1 MRRIIFQNATL
12 FDSADGT
19 LKPNAS
25 LVIEAGRIAAVTFGA
40 SDAGKVEGAGGET
53 EIFDLAG
60 RVVLPGLIDAHVHTT
75 ATTPDFFKL
84 SLMPQSLVTAQSK
97 GILEGILSRGYTTV
111 RDAGGADSGLVQ
123 AVNDGHFAGPRMFI
137 AGRALTQTGG
147 HGDTRPAFGSGM
159 SCVCCGSVGILGH
172 IADGVS
178 EVRRAARDEI
188 RKGATQ
194 IKVMA
199 GGGISSP
206 NDPIDGTQYSI
217 EELTAIVEEATAA
230 KTYVMAHAY
239 SPEAIKRAVRCGV
252 RSIEHGNLIDADAA
266 RVMAEHGA
274 FLVPTLAT
282 YAAIERHGKEL
293 GWSPAMLEKT
303 DRVKNQGIVALR
315 IAQDAGVKIGLG
327 SDLLGDMHAA
337 QYEELTLRQAV
348 MKPADILRSAT
359 SVNAELM
366 NQTGQIGVIAPGA
379 HADLIVV
386 DGNPLEDLAIF
397 QKRDT
402 LLAVMKGG
410 RFHSN
415 RLPSPAPAAAR

>member
-12 FDSADGT
+12 FDSIAGT
-19 LKPNAS
+19 LKPNATI
-25 LVIEAGRIAAVTFGA
+25 VIEAGRIAAVTFGA
-40 SDAGKVEGAGGET
+40 GDALDAGDAET
-53 EIFDLAG
+53 FDLAG

-97 GILEGILSRGYTTV
+97 GILEGILDRGYTTV

-147 HGDTRPAFGSGM
+147 HGDTRPAFNSGM
-159 SCVCCGSVGILGH
+159 NCVCCGSVGILGH

-178 EVRRAARDEI
+178 EVRRAVRDEI
-188 RKGATQ
+188 RKGASQ

-303 DRVKNQGIVALR
+303 DRVKNQGIVALQ

-337 QYEELTLRQAV
+337 QYEELTLRQAA
-348 MKPADILRSAT
+348 MTPAAILQSAT

-366 NQTGQIGVIAPGA
+366 HQTGQIGVIAPGA

-386 DGNPLEDLAIF
+386 DGNPLDDLAIF
-397 QKRDT
+397 QERDT
-402 LLAVMKGG
+402 LLVVMKGG

-415 RLPSPAPAAAR
+415 RLPSHHAPSAA

>member
-1 MRRIIFQNATL
+1 MRRIVLQHARL
-12 FDSADGT
+12 FDSHTGALRPDT
-19 LKPNAS
+19 TI
-25 LVIEAGRIAAVTFGA
+25 VIEAGRVADVTQGTIEA
-40 SDAGKVEGAGGET
+40 GDADV
-53 EIFDLAG
+53 FDLGG

-97 GILEGILSRGYTTV
+97 GILERILDRGYTTV
-111 RDAGGADSGLVQ
+111 RDAGGADAGLVQ
-123 AVNDGHFAGPRMFI
+123 AVEDGHFAGPRMFI

-147 HGDTRPAFGSGM
+147 HGDTRPAFGSVM
-159 SCVCCGSVGILGH
+159 NCVCCGSVGILGH

-178 EVRRAARDEI
+178 EVRRAVRDEI

-206 NDPIDGTQYSI
+206 NDPLDGTQYSI
-217 EELTAIVEEATAA
+217 EELTAIVEEAQAA

-282 YAAIERHGKEL
+282 YAAIERHGKDL
-293 GWSPAMLEKT
+293 GWSAAMLEKT

-315 IAQDAGVKIGLG
+315 IAQEAGVKIGLG
-327 SDLLGDMHAA
+327 SDLLGEMHES
-337 QYEELTLRQAV
+337 QYEELTLRQGAMTPV
-348 MKPADILRSAT
+348 DILKSAT

-366 NQTGQIGVIAPGA
+366 NQTGRIGVIAPGA

-386 DGNPLEDLAIF
+386 DGNPLDDLAIF
-397 QKRDT
+397 QQPGT

-410 RFHSN
+410 RFHAN
-415 RLPSPAPAAAR
+415 RLPPGAA